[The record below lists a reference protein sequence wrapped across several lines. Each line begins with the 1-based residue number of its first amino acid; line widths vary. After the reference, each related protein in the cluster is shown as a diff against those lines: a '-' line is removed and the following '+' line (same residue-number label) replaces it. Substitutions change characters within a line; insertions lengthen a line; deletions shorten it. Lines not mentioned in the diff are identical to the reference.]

1 MKIKELF
8 ETASAGATSAGD
20 IATVTSPHVAAG
32 KRRLSNKVAGSPGH
46 PGTESPKLPVVKQLK
61 NKNGTAKN
69 ALDQTTNLFGGSGA
83 AIKR

>member
-1 MKIKELF
+1 MRLKELF

-32 KRRLSNKVAGSPGH
+32 KLRLSKSVAGSPGY
-46 PGTESPKLPVVKQLK
+46 PGTKSPKPPKVKQLK
-61 NKNGTAKN
+61 NKNGTAVN